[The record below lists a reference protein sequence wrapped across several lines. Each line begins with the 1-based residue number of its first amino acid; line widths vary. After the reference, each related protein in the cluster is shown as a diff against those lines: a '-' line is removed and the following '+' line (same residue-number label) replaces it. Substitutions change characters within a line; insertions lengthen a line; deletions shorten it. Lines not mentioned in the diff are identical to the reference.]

1 MKYFET
7 YAAAFNQNECKAQT
21 EGFCDEV
28 KIK

>member
-7 YAAAFNQNECKAQT
+7 YAAAFNQNEGKAQT
-21 EGFCDEV
+21 QGFCDEV